1 MNRED
6 VEAVLEREVR
16 PQLRTHGGNI
26 ELMEVTED
34 GVVRF
39 RLTGACAGCPAA
51 DITNDELVQA
61 MLKEHVPGVRD
72 AVLVQS
78 VSEDLLVQARTL
90 LGATCRM
97 TVWSESATA
106 ADAIPAMTGRHW
118 CEAWKA
124 ASPK

>member
-61 MLKEHVPGVRD
+61 
-72 AVLVQS
+72 
-78 VSEDLLVQARTL
+78 RTL
-90 LGATCRM
+90 LG
-97 TVWSESATA
+97 
-106 ADAIPAMTGRHW
+106 GRHA
-118 CEAWKA
+118 E
-124 ASPK
+124 